1 MKQHWQEIRG
11 GMDMKV
17 WKRVL
22 IKSVIFLLIVAVA
35 GGGAASFRAYRQS
48 TPEYA
53 ADKYMTCLIENDAKK
68 AYVLLDQSEDKLTQK
83 EYEAALKAKKY
94 SLYSSF
100 KMDEQEKRRDN
111 EGNEFIDYRVKF
123 LDAAGETK
131 AEEEFTVRRQ
141 DKAVLGIFD
150 TWKVMAR
157 HCMIKDFQITVPTGA
172 QLYLNNVKAD
182 AGWIVRD
189 GVSPSYDCY
198 EIPSLLPGE
207 ISVTVRHAAFESV
220 NTTLD
225 TSEKSVDY
233 TEKMTLKTSA
243 QDTCKELAVKALK
256 QLYAAAAKN
265 EKEASGEIFD
275 TCKKDAKKFVK
286 NQGSTLHQEGRVFK
300 NAGISDFTAQFKDAV
315 FTENEDGAIE
325 VEMTFSYH
333 YVVRE
338 DVMEDTGE
346 VLEDGTPVQQEHTGE
361 RSGDNMAKFVMSFAD
376 GAWKIVS
383 LEVPV
388 IPHSE

>member
-1 MKQHWQEIRG
+1 
-11 GMDMKV
+11 MKV

-141 DKAVLGIFD
+141 SSMIISCLQYGMIVLERPPVE
-150 TWKVMAR
+150 T
-157 HCMIKDFQITVPTGA
+157 
-172 QLYLNNVKAD
+172 
-182 AGWIVRD
+182 IVQA
-189 GVSPSYDCY
+189 SPSSSS
-198 EIPSLLPGE
+198 IRSIAPSIL
-207 ISVTVRHAAFESV
+207 AA
-220 NTTLD
+220 
-225 TSEKSVDY
+225 
-233 TEKMTLKTSA
+233 
-243 QDTCKELAVKALK
+243 
-256 QLYAAAAKN
+256 
-265 EKEASGEIFD
+265 
-275 TCKKDAKKFVK
+275 
-286 NQGSTLHQEGRVFK
+286 
-300 NAGISDFTAQFKDAV
+300 
-315 FTENEDGAIE
+315 
-325 VEMTFSYH
+325 
-333 YVVRE
+333 
-338 DVMEDTGE
+338 
-346 VLEDGTPVQQEHTGE
+346 VQ
-361 RSGDNMAKFVMSFAD
+361 
-376 GAWKIVS
+376 
-383 LEVPV
+383 
-388 IPHSE
+388 

>member
-1 MKQHWQEIRG
+1 MKPRWQEIRG

-22 IKSVIFLLIVAVA
+22 IKSVIFLLIVAAA
-35 GGGAASFRAYRQS
+35 GGGAAGFRAYRQS

-53 ADKYMTCLIENDAKK
+53 ADRYLTCLIENDAEK
-68 AYVLLDQSEDKLTQK
+68 AYALLDQSEDKLTQK
-83 EYEAALKAKKY
+83 EYEEALKAKKY

-100 KMDEQEKRRDN
+100 KVEEQEKRRDK
-111 EGNEFIDYRVKF
+111 EGNEFVDYRVAF

-131 AEEEFTVRRQ
+131 AEETFTAHRQ
-141 DKAVLGIFD
+141 ETAVFGIFD
-150 TWKVMAR
+150 TWKIMAQ
-157 HCMIKDFQITVPTGA
+157 HCMVKDFRITVPRDA
-172 QLYLNNVKAD
+172 QLYLDNAKAEES
-182 AGWIVRD
+182 WIVRD
-189 GVSPSYDCY
+189 GIAPSYDCY

-207 ISVTVRHAAFESV
+207 VSVTVRHPAFESV

-225 TSEKSVDY
+225 TSEKSADY
-233 TEKMTLKTSA
+233 TEKMTLKVSA
-243 QDTCKELAVKALK
+243 QDTCKELGVTALK

-265 EKEASGEIFD
+265 EEGDFD
-275 TCKKDAKKFVK
+275 GLFDGCKKDAEKFVQE
-286 NQGSTLHQEGRVFK
+286 QGSVLHQEGSVFR
-300 NAGISDFTAQFKDAV
+300 NAGISDFAAQFQDAV
-315 FTENEDGAIE
+315 FTENENGAIE

-346 VLEDGTPVQQEHTGE
+346 ALEDGTPVQQEHTDE
-361 RSGDNMAKFVMSFAD
+361 RSGDNTAKFVMSYAD
-376 GAWKIVS
+376 GAWEIVS

>member
-1 MKQHWQEIRG
+1 MKPRWQGIRG

-35 GGGAASFRAYRQS
+35 GGGAAGFRAYRQS

-68 AYVLLDQSEDKLTQK
+68 AYALLDQSEDKLTQK

-100 KMDEQEKRRDN
+100 KVEEQEKRRDK
-111 EGNEFIDYRVKF
+111 EGNEFVDYRVAF

-131 AEEEFTVRRQ
+131 AEETFTAHRQ
-141 DKAVLGIFD
+141 ETAVFGIFD
-150 TWKVMAR
+150 TWKIMAQ
-157 HCMIKDFQITVPTGA
+157 HCMVKDFRITVPRDA
-172 QLYLNNVKAD
+172 QLYLDSAKAE
-182 AGWIVRD
+182 ASWIVRD
-189 GVSPSYDCY
+189 GVAPSYDCY

-207 ISVTVRHAAFESV
+207 VSVTVRHPAFESV

-225 TSEKSVDY
+225 TSEKSADY
-233 TEKMTLKTSA
+233 TEKMTLKASA
-243 QDTCKELAVKALK
+243 QDTCKELGVKALK

-265 EKEASGEIFD
+265 EEGDFD
-275 TCKKDAKKFVK
+275 GLFDGCKKDAEKFVQE
-286 NQGSTLHQEGRVFK
+286 QGSVLHQEGSVFR
-300 NAGISDFTAQFKDAV
+300 NAGISDFAAQFQDAV
-315 FTENEDGAIE
+315 FTENENGAIE

-346 VLEDGTPVQQEHTGE
+346 VLEDGTPVQQEQTDE
-361 RSGDNMAKFVMSFAD
+361 RSGDNTAKFVMSYAD
-376 GAWKIVS
+376 GAWEIVS

>member
-1 MKQHWQEIRG
+1 MKPHWQEIRG

-22 IKSVIFLLIVAVA
+22 IKSIIFLLIVAVA
-35 GGGAASFRAYRQS
+35 GGGAAGFRAYRQS

-53 ADKYMTCLIENDAKK
+53 ADKYMTCLIENDVKK
-68 AYVLLDQSEDKLTQK
+68 AYALLDQSEDKLTQK
-83 EYEAALKAKKY
+83 EYEEALKAKKY

-100 KMDEQEKRRDN
+100 KMEEQEKRRDN

-131 AEEEFTVRRQ
+131 AEEAFTARRQ
-141 DKAVLGIFD
+141 ETAVLGVFD
-150 TWKVMAR
+150 TWKIMAQ
-157 HCMIKDFQITVPTGA
+157 HCMVKDFRITVPRDA
-172 QLYLNNVKAD
+172 QLYLDSAKAEAD
-182 AGWIVRD
+182 WIVRD
-189 GVSPSYDCY
+189 GVAPSYDCY

-207 ISVTVRHAAFESV
+207 ISVTVRHPAFESV

-233 TEKMTLKTSA
+233 TEKMTLKASA
-243 QDTCKELAVKALK
+243 QDTCKELGVKALK

-265 EKEASGEIFD
+265 EKGDLGEIFD
-275 TCKKDAKKFVK
+275 GCKKDAKKFVK
-286 NQGSTLHQEGRVFK
+286 DQGSVLHQDGRVFK
-300 NAGISDFTAQFKDAV
+300 NAGISDFSAQFKDAV
-315 FTENEDGAIE
+315 FTENENGAIE

-346 VLEDGTPVQQEHTGE
+346 VLEDGTPVQQEQTGE
-361 RSGDNMAKFVMSFAD
+361 RSGDNTAKFVMSFAD